1 MPRLPKAPMAKG
13 MNPRALMAL
22 SQGETPRETSPT
34 GAPPMP
40 RYNARALRPGGMAT
54 GGKVGGNIRG
64 DGITTR
70 GHTKGKMV

>member
-1 MPRLPKAPMAKG
+1 MSKG
-13 MNPRALMAL
+13 INPRMLMAL
-22 SQGETPRETSPT
+22 SQGEAPQEVGPT

-54 GGKVGGNIRG
+54 GGRVTGSTRG